1 MSRKDYTIE
10 DWRKSS
16 YAHYEAYED
25 ERRDHEATKLR
36 HDMQWEKATCLER
49 ILLRLLFDVAKAL
62 ASPEVTD
69 DYLWKQAHHRFDE
82 MLDDELQILWREQED
97 SE

>member
-1 MSRKDYTIE
+1 MSRKDYTID

-16 YAHYEAYED
+16 YAHYEAYQIEKG
-25 ERRDHEATKLR
+25 DHQATKLR

-49 ILLRLLFDVAKAL
+49 ILLRLLSVHGLPAQA
-62 ASPEVTD
+62 
-69 DYLWKQAHHRFDE
+69 AHHRLKIL
-82 MLDDELQILWREQED
+82 LDDELENLWREQED

>member
-1 MSRKDYTIE
+1 MSRKDYTID

-16 YAHYEAYED
+16 YAHYEAYEI
-25 ERRDHEATKLR
+25 EKGDHQATKLR

-49 ILLRLLFDVAKAL
+49 MLLRLLSVHGAPAQ
-62 ASPEVTD
+62 A
-69 DYLWKQAHHRFDE
+69 AHHTLKIL
-82 MLDDELQILWREQED
+82 LDDELENLWREQED